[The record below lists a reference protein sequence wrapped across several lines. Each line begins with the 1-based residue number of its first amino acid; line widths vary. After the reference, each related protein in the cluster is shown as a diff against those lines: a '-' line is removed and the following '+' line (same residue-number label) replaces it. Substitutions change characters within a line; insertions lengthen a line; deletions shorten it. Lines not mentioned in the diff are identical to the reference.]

1 MSAIKHRV
9 KRLTS
14 QLEEIAQR
22 GLDRHIRLGVTG
34 ISGAGKTAFITALV
48 NQLLQAESHQL
59 PAWQVMHQ
67 GRYLG
72 GRIAPQP
79 DLTLKPFDYS
89 GAIVCLKAQ
98 PPSWPPSTRTIS
110 EIRLALRYL
119 PDKGLAGQLGRPVT
133 LYLDIIDYPGEWLLD
148 LPLLQQ
154 AYQQWCEQ
162 IWPQLQLPAWR
173 EVTEAWCGRA
183 QALCADATEAEI
195 AELAGEY
202 ADLLLQ
208 LKQRCGASLLQPG
221 RALLPGELAGAPV
234 LAWFPLPP
242 HRLAELPEESV
253 LKLTLE
259 SRYQAYRDQVVA
271 PFFRDYFAKLD
282 RQVVLVDCL
291 SALNQGRDQVDQLA
305 QTLQALSHSFR
316 YGPGSLVT
324 RLFRPRI
331 DRVLF
336 AATKADHLT
345 VDQHHNLLQLMH
357 SLMRSSRRQPRYFGT
372 QMETLVLSAINA
384 TRQGQVE
391 RQGRTVSVI
400 SGTSLDGD
408 KSVRFPGEVP
418 ASLPGNEFWQ
428 AQGFNFQP
436 FSPPDWDG
444 RDALPHMRLDYAL
457 QFLIGDKMR

>member
-14 QLEEIAQR
+14 QLEEVAQR
-22 GLDRHIRLGVTG
+22 GMDRHIRLGVTG

-59 PAWQVMHQ
+59 PAWQVMAQ

-79 DLTLKPFDYS
+79 DLTLQPFDYT
-89 GAIVCLKAQ
+89 GAIACLQQAQ
-98 PPSWPPSTRTIS
+98 PVWPPSTRNIS
-110 EIRLALRYL
+110 EIRLALRYM
-119 PDKGLAGQLGRPVT
+119 PDKGLAGQIGRPVT

-148 LPLLQQ
+148 LPLMQQ
-154 AYQQWCEQ
+154 EYEQWCEQ
-162 IWPQLQLPAWR
+162 IWPQLQLPAWG
-173 EVTEAWCGRA
+173 ELTESWCARA
-183 QALCADATEAEI
+183 AALSTDATEADI
-195 AELAGEY
+195 AELAQEY
-202 ADLLLQ
+202 ASLLLT
-208 LKQRCGASLLQPG
+208 LKLQRGASLLQPG

-242 HRLAELPEESV
+242 EKLANLGEESS
-253 LKLTLE
+253 LRQTLM
-259 SRYQAYRDQVVA
+259 SRYQAYRDQVVT
-271 PFFRDYFAKLD
+271 PFFRDYFARLD

-291 SALNQGRDQVDQLA
+291 SALNQGRDQVEQLA

-316 YGPGSLVT
+316 YGPGSMVT
-324 RLFRPRI
+324 RLFRPKI

-357 SLMRSSRRQPRYFGT
+357 SLMKSSRRQPRYFGT

-384 TRQGQVE
+384 TRQGQME
-391 RQGRTVSVI
+391 RDGRTVSVV
-400 SGTSLDGD
+400 SGTDLSGA

-418 ASLPGNEFWQ
+418 ASLPGNGFWQ
-428 AQGFNFQP
+428 EQGFSFQP
-436 FSPPDWDG
+436 FSPPGWDG
-444 RDALPHMRLDYAL
+444 QDALPHMRLDYAL